1 MRVFSDAQDGSPSDL
16 SESVVALGTFD
27 GVHLGHKEILRRCV
41 SRAKQESIPS
51 CVFTFDKHP
60 LEVIKPQLAPETL
73 TDLEDKFALI
83 KDAGIENTVI
93 ARFDRKMARTGPE
106 EFVRKVLVDY
116 LNAKWVVVGFNY
128 TFGFKAEGNAETL
141 KGFGKKYGFNVEI
154 SKPVVVDGT
163 VVSSTRIRASL
174 AKGDVEAACK
184 MLGRPYSVKGKIVR
198 GQSRGK
204 AMGYPTVNLDVPR
217 EIALPKAGVYAT
229 IACIEGEMYKGVTN
243 VGTRPTFRGKA
254 VTVETHIIRF
264 DGDIYGKALRV
275 LFVKRLRDEKRFES
289 AEALACQI
297 SQDVERAKDIL
308 EGQNAS

>member
-1 MRVFSDAQDGSPSDL
+1 
-16 SESVVALGTFD
+16 
-27 GVHLGHKEILRRCV
+27 
-41 SRAKQESIPS
+41 
-51 CVFTFDKHP
+51 
-60 LEVIKPQLAPETL
+60 
-73 TDLEDKFALI
+73 
-83 KDAGIENTVI
+83 
-93 ARFDRKMARTGPE
+93 
-106 EFVRKVLVDY
+106 
-116 LNAKWVVVGFNY
+116 
-128 TFGFKAEGNAETL
+128 
-141 KGFGKKYGFNVEI
+141 
-154 SKPVVVDGT
+154 VVDGT

-275 LFVKRLRDEKRFES
+275 LFAKRLRDEKRFES